1 MVVDGDLLTRLD
13 IAECHHK
20 NVIGDNLHIAV
31 WLAGMIDVV
40 SAVPSSTSIQTPATI
55 DVANAQP
62 APSGPAVSFGIG
74 NPLARILCDFFATA

>member
-1 MVVDGDLLTRLD
+1 MVVDGDLLTRPD

-20 NVIGDNLHIAV
+20 NVVVDILHVAV
-31 WLAGMIDVV
+31 WLARMIYVV

-74 NPLARILCDFFATA
+74 NSLARILCDFFATA